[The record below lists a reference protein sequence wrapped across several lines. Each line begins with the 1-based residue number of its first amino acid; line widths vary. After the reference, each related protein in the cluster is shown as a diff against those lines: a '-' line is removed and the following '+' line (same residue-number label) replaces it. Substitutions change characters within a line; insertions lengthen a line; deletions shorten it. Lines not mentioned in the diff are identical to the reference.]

1 MGFWSFILFRP
12 KVSIV
17 HRCEHFHLT
26 FMSFYKAYLEATLYS
41 YNIAAGTSR
50 PTWKSKRA
58 FVTRTTSVGRREGKC
73 CSGLFLD
80 VGDSL
85 LRVSDGI
92 SLDFFIGCVYTNK

>member
-1 MGFWSFILFRP
+1 M
-12 KVSIV
+12 
-17 HRCEHFHLT
+17 
-26 FMSFYKAYLEATLYS
+26 YS

-92 SLDFFIGCVYTNK
+92 SLDFFIGCVYTIKYYIRKKKATEKQKHLFVVNM